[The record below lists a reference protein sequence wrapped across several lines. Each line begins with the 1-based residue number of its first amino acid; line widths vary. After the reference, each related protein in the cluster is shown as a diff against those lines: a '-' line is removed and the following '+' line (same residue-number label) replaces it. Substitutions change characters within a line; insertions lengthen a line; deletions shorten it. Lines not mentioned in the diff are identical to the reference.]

1 MSETVKLSI
10 GDQAPDFV
18 VVDSTGNKISLDNIL
33 KENKY
38 LLLVFYPGD
47 DTPGCTKQLCGVR
60 DIYTEYQNL
69 GVKVLGVNSA
79 EADSHQKF
87 INKYNFPFEI
97 LVDRDNQIRDKYGAI
112 KNFFGKKITKR
123 GVFLIDK
130 NGIIKFIHWG
140 QQDNQEILDLIQNN

>member
-1 MSETVKLSI
+1 MSETVKLTI
-10 GDQAPDFV
+10 GDKAPEFTV
-18 VVDSTGNKISLDNIL
+18 NDSLGNKVALSELLQNN
-33 KENKY
+33 EY

-60 DIYTEYQNL
+60 DIYKEYQDL
-69 GVKVLGVNSA
+69 GVKVLGINSA

-97 LVDRDNQIRDKYGAI
+97 LVDRDNQIRDKYGAV

-130 NGIIKFIHWG
+130 KGIIKFIHWG
-140 QQDNQEILDLIQNN
+140 QQDNQEILDLIQNT